1 MLKRL
6 KYEIQDIKK
15 NPIENFSIGFDKDDI
30 QKINATLFGP
40 KDTLYE
46 NGIFYLKIYI
56 NDNYPFYPPIVKF
69 ETPVYHPNISKS
81 GEICINVLKKDWSP
95 ILTIKKILLA
105 ITALLSNPNPD
116 DPLEGEIAEIYIKD
130 KKQYE
135 KNVKD
140 YVLVYASS

>member
-6 KYEIQDIKK
+6 KYEMKDIKK

-40 KDTLYE
+40 KDTPYE

-81 GEICINVLKKDWSP
+81 GEICINILKKDWSP

-105 ITALLSNPNPD
+105 ITALLTNPNPD
-116 DPLEGEIAEIYIKD
+116 DPLEGDIAEIYIKD

-140 YVLVYASS
+140 YVLAYASL